1 MITYI
6 LITIYLMI
14 GSYLVGKEEYR
25 GEYLK
30 WFEISVSLLC
40 VVILPILYLFDFVK
54 YILIEFRKY
63 FDLRAWWK
71 YYTNK
76 EFGKNFQYD
85 TIEFIKNSK
94 PKHKLEKLLR
104 KKLLKRINHE

>member
-1 MITYI
+1 
-6 LITIYLMI
+6 MI

-25 GEYLK
+25 SKYPL

-40 VVILPILYLFDFVK
+40 VVILPILYFFD
-54 YILIEFRKY
+54 LIKESLIKLRQY

-94 PKHKLEKLLR
+94 PKHKLDKLLR